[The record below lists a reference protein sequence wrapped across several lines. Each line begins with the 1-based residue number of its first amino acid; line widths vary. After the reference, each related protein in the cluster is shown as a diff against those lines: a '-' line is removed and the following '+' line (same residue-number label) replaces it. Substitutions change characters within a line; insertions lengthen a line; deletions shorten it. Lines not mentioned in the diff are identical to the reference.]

1 MALEQQHNPI
11 RDKNTHP
18 TPSGEKPQRVST
30 SQLELIPP
38 DGSMYVSFYHIPYM
52 SSTVEQ
58 QRVRQALIPFSELLI
73 EHCIDVDA
81 RHLAL
86 YHQDQIEAVTVALK
100 HLNLGAEL
108 QQTMPHYEPL
118 ELATAKKKTYAG
130 QLNPSNENVLNQLQQ
145 FLSKLLTRFGQWLK
159 ALRKK

>member
-1 MALEQQHNPI
+1 MALEQQHKSI
-11 RDKNTHP
+11 IDKNTAS
-18 TPSGEKPQRVST
+18 TQLGEKPQRVSN
-30 SQLELIPP
+30 SQLELIPL

-52 SSTVEQ
+52 SSAVEQ

-86 YHQDQIEAVTVALK
+86 YHQDPIETVTAALQR
-100 HLNLGAEL
+100 LNLGAEL

-118 ELATAKKKTYAG
+118 ELATAKKKTATG
-130 QLNPSNENVLNQLQQ
+130 QLNPSENNLLNQLQQ
-145 FLSKLLTRFGQWLK
+145 FLSKLLTRFAQWLK
-159 ALRKK
+159 TLRKK

>member
-1 MALEQQHNPI
+1 MALEQQDNPI
-11 RDKNTHP
+11 RDKNTQA

-30 SQLELIPP
+30 SQLELIPL
-38 DGSMYVSFYHIPYM
+38 DDSMYVSFYHIPDM
-52 SSTVEQ
+52 RSDVEQ

-86 YHQDQIEAVTVALK
+86 YHQDPIEAVTVALMR
-100 HLNLGAEL
+100 LNLGAEL

-118 ELATAKKKTYAG
+118 ELATAKKKTHAG
-130 QLNPSNENVLNQLQQ
+130 QLNPSNETALSQLQQ
-145 FLSKLLTRFGQWLK
+145 FLSKLIERFEQWLK

>member
-1 MALEQQHNPI
+1 MALEQQDNPI
-11 RDKNTHP
+11 RDKNTQA

-30 SQLELIPP
+30 SQLELIPL
-38 DGSMYVSFYHIPYM
+38 DGRMYVSFYHIPDM
-52 SSTVEQ
+52 RSDIEQ

-86 YHQDQIEAVTVALK
+86 YHQDSIEVVTVALQR
-100 HLNLGAEL
+100 LNLGAEL

-118 ELATAKKKTYAG
+118 ELATAKKKTHAG
-130 QLNPSNENVLNQLQQ
+130 QFNPSHETALNQLQQ
-145 FLSKLLTRFGQWLK
+145 FLSKLIERFEQWLK